1 MLLPTM
7 ENGGSKTL
15 TIIIDVINISIIG
28 DVEPLCWQVKLD
40 MEHRIAVAKS
50 SKLMKIKLGTKF
62 ASRGLLS

>member
-50 SKLMKIKLGTKF
+50 SKLMKIMLGTKF

>member
-28 DVEPLCWQVKLD
+28 DVAKEETCMLPTSLLAACLD
-40 MEHRIAVAKS
+40 GRRSRPIFCTFITYLRI
-50 SKLMKIKLGTKF
+50 
-62 ASRGLLS
+62 